1 VSRPSVDTDV
11 PRHYIV
17 IVYTLQHSFGAL
29 QWVHKKKPNAT
40 QRGLTSTYS
49 PIYRTQML
57 HAAAVAFNGS
67 TDKEAS
73 GHVTTALEMLGE
85 QVAELAVILETI
97 EKAQMSDRCR
107 RRREAELARDGG

>member
-1 VSRPSVDTDV
+1 
-11 PRHYIV
+11 
-17 IVYTLQHSFGAL
+17 
-29 QWVHKKKPNAT
+29 
-40 QRGLTSTYS
+40 
-49 PIYRTQML
+49 ML